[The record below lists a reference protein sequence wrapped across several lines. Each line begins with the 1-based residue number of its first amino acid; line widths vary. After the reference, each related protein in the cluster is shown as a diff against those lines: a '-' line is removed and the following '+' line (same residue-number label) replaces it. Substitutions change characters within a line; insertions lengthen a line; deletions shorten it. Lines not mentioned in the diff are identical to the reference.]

1 MGSGE
6 SGAAPG
12 LLEPEPSASSPGAA
26 PPSLPQFPLL
36 SGWVGQLAL
45 CLPDC
50 GPRGGGSAVVAACDA
65 PAPFPAHHLCH
76 SPGRGCHLPTEQVG
90 KWRLGPGPP
99 CGAPTIC
106 TCSTASAQVL
116 RAPHAPPATSL
127 GALLDSAAT
136 GRASVRA
143 LHLDVSRTVPS
154 ELPISVKWEC
164 KSPLYR

>member
-1 MGSGE
+1 MKVVPPQVCWNPNPRLPALGLHRPHCLSFLFSLGGWGSR
-6 SGAAPG
+6 PFV
-12 LLEPEPSASSPGAA
+12 
-26 PPSLPQFPLL
+26 SLTVDP
-36 SGWVGQLAL
+36 
-45 CLPDC
+45 
-50 GPRGGGSAVVAACDA
+50 GPRGGGSAVVAARDA
-65 PAPFPAHHLCH
+65 PAPFPAYHLCH
-76 SPGRGCHLPTEQVG
+76 SPGRGCHLPIEQVG

-106 TCSTASAQVL
+106 TCSTASAPVL

-143 LHLDVSRTVPS
+143 LRLDVSRTVPS

-164 KSPLYR
+164 KSPFYR